1 MFHISRLQLPR
12 SYGILSNMNVSGI
25 RMRTSAVGSERR
37 RGQTMVEYLIVAGVL
52 LGVLVL
58 LSFLLVALK
67 LNGNRVLDLVASEY
81 P

>member
-1 MFHISRLQLPR
+1 
-12 SYGILSNMNVSGI
+12 MNDLGRITRRYAAGVES
-25 RMRTSAVGSERR
+25 R

-58 LSFLLVALK
+58 LSFLLYALK

>member
-1 MFHISRLQLPR
+1 MNDS
-12 SYGILSNMNVSGI
+12 GILT
-25 RMRTSAVGSERR
+25 RMRRGGAGSR
-37 RGQTMVEYLIVAGVL
+37 RGQTVVEYLIVAGVL

-58 LSFLLVALK
+58 LSFLLAALK

>member
-1 MFHISRLQLPR
+1 
-12 SYGILSNMNVSGI
+12 MNDSGSI
-25 RMRTSAVGSERR
+25 TRAGAVGVGSR
-37 RGQTMVEYLIVAGVL
+37 RGQTLVEYLIVAGVL

-58 LSFLLVALK
+58 LSFLLYALK

>member
-1 MFHISRLQLPR
+1 MNDSGKIMQTCAAGMKSRH
-12 SYGILSNMNVSGI
+12 
-25 RMRTSAVGSERR
+25 
-37 RGQTMVEYLIVAGVL
+37 GQTMVEYLIVAGIL

-58 LSFLLVALK
+58 LSFLLYALK